1 MTGLSTSV
9 RKYPLIRSPAF
20 LPPLKMASARLWLI
34 WSAVLAGL
42 ASIVTVVGALLR
54 LRLNL
59 RQTTVQARASMIQTI
74 QAVLWLIML
83 ISFALWF
90 GKVGDVA
97 AIFFDWPG
105 PLLIIASSCG
115 LVAAGLSLVVVIL
128 TPFVWRGGRRV
139 DSFTQGR
146 KLRFTW
152 TAGVFL
158 LFSVVLA
165 FWGAIFPWVS

>member
-1 MTGLSTSV
+1 MENGRATGFYDAL
-9 RKYPLIRSPAF
+9 
-20 LPPLKMASARLWLI
+20 ASRYSKRLGILGGDGWLI
-34 WSAVLAGL
+34 WSAILAGL
-42 ASIVTVVGALLR
+42 AAIVTVVGALLR

-59 RQTTVQARASMIQTI
+59 RQTTVQARASLIQTI
-74 QAVLWLIML
+74 QAVLWLVML
-83 ISFALWF
+83 ACFALWF

-97 AIFFDWPG
+97 AIFYDWPG

-115 LVAAGLSLVVVIL
+115 LVAAILSVVVVIL
-128 TPFVWRGGRRV
+128 TPFVWQGGRRV

-165 FWGAIFPWVS
+165 FWGGIFPWAN